1 MDISKNAF
9 FVLPSFMGNW
19 DSVFSASDFES
30 VKNRRIG
37 GFLTLY
43 VALLI
48 ILYYYIFTS
57 KKNNKMERL
66 NGEIR
71 QREKT
76 MRGLERKVTQILKGY
91 QIFHNY
97 IREHEGLDGKTPAEA
112 CGISIEG
119 KNKWKTLIQN
129 ASL

>member
-1 MDISKNAF
+1 MWILAKTPFSFAC
-9 FVLPSFMGNW
+9 FVGNW

-57 KKNNKMERL
+57 IKNNKMEKL

-76 MRGLERKVTQILKGY
+76 MR
-91 QIFHNY
+91 
-97 IREHEGLDGKTPAEA
+97 
-112 CGISIEG
+112 
-119 KNKWKTLIQN
+119 
-129 ASL
+129 